1 MQNILITPKEEKN
14 KNLNNLKPN
23 KIPFNILKI
32 KKRPINLKNNLQ
44 TTPSTPNYGRKFV
57 PNFKFNYTKTNNK
70 INKINPDYDLEQ
82 RNKYY
87 FKKLFE
93 IKHNN
98 SSRKLSSKII
108 FNPYPHRKDGHI
120 KLDIMNLAQQ
130 NLYMLKRLYE
140 KKSEYSAKK
149 MEKDYQRVQGYK
161 RIMCKFPDIN
171 FSKTK
176 ELSSNNYAVL
186 ENKFLKSENSDRS
199 TFLPTINYI
208 NEGSMIK
215 IKKRLLKDM
224 KKREP
229 SFILPRNLKIDFLK
243 ANQNNTTNNNT
254 TNNKNKKENA
264 KEEFEFEFDKGNN
277 DNNDNN
283 NKNIDN
289 EKMNK

>member
-1 MQNILITPKEEKN
+1 MKNIIITPKEEKN

-32 KKRPINLKNNLQ
+32 KKRPLNQKNNLQ
-44 TTPSTPNYGRKFV
+44 TTPSTPHYERKFV
-57 PNFKFNYTKTNNK
+57 PNFKFNYTNNK

-82 RNKYY
+82 NNKYY

-98 SSRKLSSKII
+98 SSRKLSSNNV
-108 FNPYPHRKDGHI
+108 FNPNPHRKAGHI

-149 MEKDYQRVQGYK
+149 MEKDYQRVQQYK
-161 RIMCKFPDIN
+161 RIMCKFPEIN

-176 ELSSNNYAVL
+176 GLSSNNNTII

-215 IKKRLLKDM
+215 IKKRLFRDM
-224 KKREP
+224 KKKEP
-229 SFILPRNLKIDFLK
+229 SFILPRNLKKDFLK
-243 ANQNNTTNNNT
+243 ANQNNTTNNNNT
-254 TNNKNKKENA
+254 KNKENA
-264 KEEFEFEFDKGNN
+264 KEEFEFEFDKKNN
-277 DNNDNN
+277 DNINESDNN
-283 NKNIDN
+283 NENIKS
-289 EKMNK
+289 EK

>member
-1 MQNILITPKEEKN
+1 MKNIPITPQEEKN
-14 KNLNNLKPN
+14 KIKNNLKPN
-23 KIPFNILKI
+23 KLSFNMLKI
-32 KKRPINLKNNLQ
+32 KKRPNNQETNLK
-44 TTPSTPNYGRKFV
+44 TTPSTPHYERKFST
-57 PNFKFNYTKTNNK
+57 NFKFNNTKTNNK
-70 INKINPDYDLEQ
+70 INNDYELEQ
-82 RNKYY
+82 KNKYF

-98 SSRKLSSKII
+98 SYKKFKI
-108 FNPYPHRKDGHI
+108 FNFNPHPHRKDGHI

-149 MEKDYQRVQGYK
+149 MEKDYQRVQQYK
-161 RIMCKFPDIN
+161 RIMCKFPEIN

-176 ELSSNNYAVL
+176 GLSSNNNTII

-215 IKKRLLKDM
+215 IKKRLFRDM
-224 KKREP
+224 KKKEP
-229 SFILPRNLKIDFLK
+229 SFILPRNLKKDFLK
-243 ANQNNTTNNNT
+243 ANQNNTTNNNNT
-254 TNNKNKKENA
+254 KNKENA
-264 KEEFEFEFDKGNN
+264 KEEFEFEFDKKNN
-277 DNNDNN
+277 DNINESDNN
-283 NKNIDN
+283 NENIKS